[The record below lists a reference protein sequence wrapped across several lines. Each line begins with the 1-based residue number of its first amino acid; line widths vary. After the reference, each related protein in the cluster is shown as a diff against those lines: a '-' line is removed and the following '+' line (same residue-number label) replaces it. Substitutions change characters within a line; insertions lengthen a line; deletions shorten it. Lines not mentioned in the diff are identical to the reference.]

1 MAETEKIPI
10 YLITGFLESGKTS
23 FIKEILSEEGFTA
36 EDKTLL
42 IVCEEGMEEYE
53 KEFLKEANTSV
64 MYYENLDDITE
75 ASLKAADITQN
86 PTRIIIEYNG
96 MWKIEDLFKVKKP
109 DTWELF
115 QVVTVVDATNFEVY
129 LNNMRSLFMDKFSR
143 SDLIAFNRCDENT
156 DKGIC
161 RKTARAMS
169 PGAQIMFENT
179 DGSIDDGRDS
189 LSLPYDINASEI
201 SVDDEDF
208 DIFYV
213 DAVDNPEKYE
223 GKTIKIKGM
232 MFKHPKLKKGDYV
245 FGRYAM
251 TCCADDIGLIGFI
264 AEYGGNV
271 TEKIWVKLTAKIK
284 IEYSPLHGR
293 DNCKLCIS
301 KIEQAK
307 KPEDELVYLN

>member
-1 MAETEKIPI
+1 MAENIKLPI

-23 FIKEILSEEGFTA
+23 FIKEILSEESFTS

-42 IVCEEGMEEYE
+42 IVCEEGFEEYE
-53 KEFLKEANTSV
+53 EEFLKEANTSV
-64 MYYENLDDITE
+64 LYYETLEDITAE
-75 ASLKAADITQN
+75 SLKAADIMQN

-96 MWKIEDLFKVKKP
+96 MWKIEDLFQVKKP
-109 DTWELF
+109 DNWELF

-189 LSLPYDINASEI
+189 LTLPYDINASEI
-201 SVDDEDF
+201 SVDDEEF

-223 GKTIKIKGM
+223 GKTVKIKGM
-232 MFKHPKLKKGDYV
+232 MFKHSKLKKGDYV

-264 AEYGGNV
+264 AEYNGNV
-271 TEKIWVKLTAKIK
+271 TEKLWVRLTAKIK

-293 DNCKLCIS
+293 NNCKLCIM